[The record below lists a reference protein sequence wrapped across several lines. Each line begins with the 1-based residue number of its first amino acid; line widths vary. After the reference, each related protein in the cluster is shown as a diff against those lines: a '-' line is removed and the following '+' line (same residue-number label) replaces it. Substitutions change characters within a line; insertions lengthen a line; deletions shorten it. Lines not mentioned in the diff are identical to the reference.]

1 MRLTIDLTE
10 EEVKI
15 LKKRGKKNFLEL
27 KEQVEDII
35 RRSCI
40 TAKTISYPKTK
51 ADDALVDIF
60 SRERRGKKTNK
71 KKKFSIKKLLW
82 GEKEKKKKI
91 RFKQSSVKIIKPEV
105 NNANNSIKVIPEAAF
120 RDK

>member
-15 LKKRGKKNFLEL
+15 LKKRGKKNYLEL

-40 TAKTISYPKTK
+40 NYKTTGTSKFK
-51 ADDALVDIF
+51 ADDSLIDIF
-60 SRERRGKKTNK
+60 SRQTRGKQRKGL
-71 KKKFSIKKLLW
+71 I
-82 GEKEKKKKI
+82 
-91 RFKQSSVKIIKPEV
+91 
-105 NNANNSIKVIPEAAF
+105 
-120 RDK
+120 